1 VKTWAI
7 IRKEWIEVRQ
17 NKLVLSMI
25 LGLPL
30 LFMLM
35 PLVMLYFMARDPGS
49 VSAGDVQMYTR
60 LSPALA
66 ALEPVEVMEII
77 LGQQFMF
84 FFLLM
89 PLFIPIYIAAYSIV
103 GEKTSRSL
111 EPLLAAPIGTGELL
125 AGKSLAAAVPAIV
138 ITWVAFVIYA
148 VALRFIV
155 TPGVYAALLS
165 SKWILAM
172 IVIAPLLSVLAM
184 NVAVIISSRV
194 NDVRVAEQL
203 SGLVVLPLIAV
214 AMAQTAGRILFDFR
228 SFALG
233 AVILA
238 VIDIIVLYI
247 GIRLFQRETILTRWR

>member
-1 VKTWAI
+1 MKTWAI
-7 IRKEWIEVRQ
+7 IRKEWIEVRH
-17 NKLVLSMI
+17 NRLVLSMV

-35 PLVMLYFMARDPGS
+35 PLGMLYFMGRDPGS
-49 VSAGDVQMYTR
+49 VSPADVQMYTR

-66 ALEPVEVMEII
+66 AMQPVEVLQII

-103 GEKTSRSL
+103 GEKTARSL
-111 EPLLAAPIGTGELL
+111 EPLLAAPISTSELL

-138 ITWVAFVIYA
+138 ITWVAFAIYA
-148 VALRFIV
+148 VASRFIV
-155 TPGVYAALLS
+155 GPTVYAVLLS
-165 SKWILAM
+165 GKWILAM
-172 IVIAPLLSVLAM
+172 IVIAPLLSILAM

-214 AMAQTAGRILFDFR
+214 AMAQTTGRILFDFR
-228 SFALG
+228 SFAIG
-233 AVILA
+233 AAALA
-238 VIDIIVLYI
+238 VIDIIILYF
-247 GIRLFQRETILTRWR
+247 GVKLFQRETILTRWR

>member
-1 VKTWAI
+1 MKTWAI
-7 IRKEWIEVRQ
+7 IRKEWTEVRH
-17 NKLVLSMI
+17 NRLVLSMI

-35 PLVMLYFMARDPGS
+35 PLGMLYFMGRDPGS
-49 VSAGDVQMYTR
+49 VSAADVQMYTR
-60 LSPALA
+60 LSSALA
-66 ALEPVEVMEII
+66 ALQPVEVMQII

-103 GEKTSRSL
+103 GEKTGRSL

-138 ITWVAFVIYA
+138 ITWVAFAIYA
-148 VALRFIV
+148 VASRFIV
-155 TPGVYAALLS
+155 GPAVYAALMS

-172 IVIAPLLSVLAM
+172 IVIAPLLSILAM

-214 AMAQTAGRILFDFR
+214 AMAQTTGRILFDFR
-228 SFALG
+228 SFVIGAILLALIDM
-233 AVILA
+233 VILYA
-238 VIDIIVLYI
+238 
-247 GIRLFQRETILTRWR
+247 GIKLFQRETILTHWR

>member
-1 VKTWAI
+1 MKTWAI

-17 NKLVLSMI
+17 NKLILSMI

-30 LFMLM
+30 LFTLM
-35 PLVMLYFMARDPGS
+35 PLVMLYMISRDPGS
-49 VSAGDVQMYTR
+49 VTPEDVQLYTR

-66 ALEPVEVMEII
+66 LLEPVEVLQII
-77 LGQQFMF
+77 MGQQFMF

-103 GEKTSRSL
+103 GEKTTRSL
-111 EPLLAAPIGTGELL
+111 EPLLATPISTGELL

-138 ITWVAFVIYA
+138 ITWIAFAIYA
-148 VALRFIV
+148 ALLRFIV
-155 TPGVYAALLS
+155 GPTVYAALLS
-165 SKWILAM
+165 SQWILAM
-172 IVIAPLLSVLAM
+172 TVIAPLLSILAM

-214 AMAQTAGRILFDFR
+214 ALAQTAGRILFDFR
-228 SFALG
+228 SF
-233 AVILA
+233 VIGTLLLA
-238 VIDIIVLYI
+238 IIDIIVLYF
-247 GIRLFQRETILTRWR
+247 GVRLFQRETILTRWR

>member
-1 VKTWAI
+1 MKTWAI

-17 NKLVLSMI
+17 NKLILSMI
-25 LGLPL
+25 LGLPM

-66 ALEPVEVMEII
+66 VLEPVEVMEII

-103 GEKTSRSL
+103 GEKTGRSL

-155 TPGVYAALLS
+155 TPAVYAALLS

-228 SFALG
+228 SFVVG

-238 VIDIIVLYI
+238 LIDIIILYV
-247 GIRLFQRETILTRWR
+247 GVRLFQRETILTRWR

>member
-1 VKTWAI
+1 MKTWAI

-49 VSAGDVQMYTR
+49 VSPGDVQMYTR

-66 ALEPVEVMEII
+66 SLEPVEVMEII

-103 GEKTSRSL
+103 GEKTGRSL

-148 VALRFIV
+148 VALRFVV
-155 TPGVYAALLS
+155 TPAVYAALLS

-233 AVILA
+233 AVLLA
-238 VIDIIVLYI
+238 LIDIIVLYI

>member
-1 VKTWAI
+1 MKTWAI
-7 IRKEWIEVRQ
+7 IRKEWTEVRQ
-17 NKLVLSMI
+17 NRLILSMI

-35 PLVMLYFMARDPGS
+35 PVVMLYFMARDPGS
-49 VSAGDVQMYTR
+49 VSLEDVQMYTR

-66 ALEPVEVMEII
+66 ALEPAEVLQII

-89 PLFIPIYIAAYSIV
+89 PLFIPIYIASYSIV
-103 GEKTSRSL
+103 GEKTGRSL

-155 TPGVYAALLS
+155 TPAVYAALLS

-172 IVIAPLLSVLAM
+172 IVIAPLLSILAM

-228 SFALG
+228 SFVIG

-238 VIDIIVLYI
+238 LIDIIVLYI
-247 GIRLFQRETILTRWR
+247 GVRLFQREAILTRWR